1 MYSWATPDYLLDFMS
16 LDQWIL
22 YHRNGWKA
30 KKIDS
35 QVFFGVLGEILS
47 GDEKKNVET
56 GLDEF
61 KKSHP
66 EGLLKDGAWQ
76 VSR

>member
-1 MYSWATPDYLLDFMS
+1 MYAWARPDYLLDFLS
-16 LDQWIL
+16 LDQLIL
-22 YHRNGWKA
+22 YHRHGWNA
-30 KKIDS
+30 KKTDA

-47 GDEKKNVET
+47 GDEKKNVKT

-66 EGLLKDGAWQ
+66 EGISKDGAWQ